1 MDHCKRVMSRM
12 RVFMSF
18 AAAQRLSEALTS
30 ILEKA
35 HLDGGMEQFIPGGT
49 KQEISTKVRQKRET
63 KST

>member
-1 MDHCKRVMSRM
+1 MSGM

-18 AAAQRLSEALTS
+18 AAAQRPLKALTS

-35 HLDGGMEQFIPGGT
+35 HKDGGMETYSAGGT
-49 KQEISTKVRQKRET
+49 KQEISTRVRQKRQT